1 MRQINDQVV
10 ARLRDACE
18 LPDLTGTKYQLVTRI
33 AAGGMGTVYEVEDVE
48 LNRRVALKVLNI
60 IDSENASSDA
70 VGRIAEEAR
79 ILARLEHPS
88 IVPVHDVGMLRDG
101 RPFYVMK
108 LVRGLR
114 LDEFRS
120 KTNSLPILLRTFQKI
135 CDAVVF
141 AHSHAVIHRDLKPEN
156 IMVGEFG
163 EVLIM
168 DWGIATTAGRAE
180 KRGTIIGTPAYMS
193 PEQARGDVE
202 QLNQRSD
209 VYSLGAILCF
219 LLKEATAQRRSLRAI
234 HQKAMAHDP
243 IRRYPQAS
251 DLAAD
256 IANYLDGLP
265 VSAYRE
271 NVFERLWWWTTANRM
286 AVILILTYLL
296 IRTFFLFFFRH

>member
-1 MRQINDQVV
+1 MRQINDHVV

-18 LPDLTGTKYQLVTRI
+18 LPDLTGTKYQLVIKI

-70 VGRIAEEAR
+70 VERIAEEAR

-135 CDAVVF
+135 CDAVAF
-141 AHSHAVIHRDLKPEN
+141 AHSHGVIHRDLKPEN
-156 IMVGEFG
+156 TMVGEFG

-168 DWGIATTAGRAE
+168 DWGIATTVGRIE

-193 PEQARGDVE
+193 PEQARGEVE

-219 LLKEATAQRRSLRAI
+219 LLKNATAQRRSLRAI
-234 HQKAMAHDP
+234 YQKAMADDP
-243 IRRYPQAS
+243 IRRYAEAS

-271 NVFERLWWWTTANRM
+271 NPFERVWRWTTANRM
-286 AVILILTYLL
+286 AVILILTYVL
-296 IRTFFLFFFRH
+296 IRTLFLFFFRH